1 MKKEGEEDEQD
12 VEEEGEEQDECK
24 DEDKGWN
31 MNKNE
36 DGHKDK
42 DKVKAV
48 FEDRNVSP
56 CRGQSVNALAKVW
69 CAPTKHLGHLRI
81 WIESCPMSK
90 HLWGTLL

>member
-1 MKKEGEEDEQD
+1 
-12 VEEEGEEQDECK
+12 
-24 DEDKGWN
+24 

-81 WIESCPMSK
+81 
-90 HLWGTLL
+90 